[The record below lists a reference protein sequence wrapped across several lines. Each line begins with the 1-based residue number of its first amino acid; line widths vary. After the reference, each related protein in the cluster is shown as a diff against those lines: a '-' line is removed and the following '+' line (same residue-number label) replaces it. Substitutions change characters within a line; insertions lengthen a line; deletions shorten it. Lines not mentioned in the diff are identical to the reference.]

1 MAEGILLDW
10 IESGLEGICC
20 ELRLDKHF
28 KHKALI
34 VSVPGE
40 NKSRMGAGDT
50 YVEMLG
56 GLNLTLETYYAA
68 GKNICILH
76 IP

>member
-1 MAEGILLDW
+1 MTEGILLDW

-20 ELRLDKHF
+20 ELRLDRHF

-40 NKSRMGAGDT
+40 N
-50 YVEMLG
+50 
-56 GLNLTLETYYAA
+56 
-68 GKNICILH
+68 
-76 IP
+76 